1 MFGHEIE
8 VEREMYGSGFI
19 GFCECSD
26 PDWVDEG
33 WSGQVS
39 FYGSSEQDVLDQHHD
54 HLLAVEEVELV

>member
-1 MFGHEIE
+1 MLGHKIE

-26 PDWVDEG
+26 ADWVDEG

-39 FYGSSEQDVLDQHHD
+39 FYGHSAQDVVEQHYD
-54 HLLAVEEVELV
+54 HLLEVEEVDLV